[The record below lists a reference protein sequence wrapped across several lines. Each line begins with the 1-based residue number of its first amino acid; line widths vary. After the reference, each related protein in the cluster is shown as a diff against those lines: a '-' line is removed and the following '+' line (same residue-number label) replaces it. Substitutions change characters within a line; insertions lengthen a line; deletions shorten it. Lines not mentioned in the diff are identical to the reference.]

1 MDTFID
7 MLKDPDIIKVNGLSA
22 LLAAI
27 ALAVMTRASAR
38 GALNWQRAVAVV
50 LLVGLGVFAA
60 SAIVLWLQ
68 GGPYSVMH
76 GSHGMADFIIL
87 MIIYVLLAL
96 PAWLVVGSIAAV
108 ILAFRSAKIARAN
121 GISP

>member
-1 MDTFID
+1 
-7 MLKDPDIIKVNGLSA
+7 MLKDPEIIKVNGLSA

-27 ALAVMTRASAR
+27 ALTVMARTSGR
-38 GALNWQRAVAVV
+38 GALNWKRALAVV

-60 SAIVLWLQ
+60 SAIVLWLR

-76 GSHGMADFIIL
+76 GGHGMVDFIAL
-87 MIIYVLLAL
+87 MIIQVLLAL